1 MNPDRV
7 TNADIDTDYSSEDRE
22 KVKYFL
28 LHDHMNL
35 PQIQSAEIITFNTI
49 AMKGAIKDVCRA
61 LEIPISEAQAISDA
75 VVLDDNKKWVIDD
88 EWRQKYPEVFEYV
101 DIINGTIVSIGTH
114 PCGTLV
120 SSIPLD
126 ENIGLLTLS
135 TNDYPVTMLNMKEV
149 DSQNFVKLDI
159 LG

>member
-1 MNPDRV
+1 MREEYPD
-7 TNADIDTDYSSEDRE
+7 
-22 KVKYFL
+22 
-28 LHDHMNL
+28 
-35 PQIQSAEIITFNTI
+35 
-49 AMKGAIKDVCRA
+49 
-61 LEIPISEAQAISDA
+61 
-75 VVLDDNKKWVIDD
+75 
-88 EWRQKYPEVFEYV
+88 VFEYV

-149 DSQNFVKLDI
+149 DSQNFVKDKPLTLIDGQNLI
-159 LG
+159 YMMKKYGYDNVYIELKK